1 MMKEKEIFRH
11 ESYGNLDISRTTGN
25 YASPLFGS
33 DLTHRNTIR
42 MKISLSKLTRNLS
55 NDWYYPYEKLI
66 EIEMSPVQ
74 FSEAITNMNTGGVPC
89 TIRYYDGKQMEEC
102 PYRDKAETFKKE
114 FDDTIK
120 ETNAVAKQLVNDVY
134 KIFNEKKT
142 FNKADKEEIM
152 SMLNKLSA
160 NLGSN
165 MEFIQDC
172 CQEQVNKTVVEAKGE
187 IESYI
192 MNRVNTLGLKALQE
206 ESQHL
211 IEINENNKSK

>member
-1 MMKEKEIFRH
+1 MKEKETFRH
-11 ESYGNLDISRTTGN
+11 ESYGNLDIVRTTGN

-42 MKISLSKLTRNLS
+42 MKISLSELTRNLS

-89 TIRYYDGKQMEEC
+89 TIRYYDRKQMEEC

-120 ETNAVAKQLVNDVY
+120 ETNAVAKNLVNEVV
-134 KIFNEKKT
+134 KKFNEKKA

-152 SMLNKLSA
+152 GMLNRLSQ

-206 ESQHL
+206 ESKHL
-211 IEINENNKSK
+211 IKINEGNK

>member
-1 MMKEKEIFRH
+1 MKEEQKYRH
-11 ESYGNLDISRTTGN
+11 ESYGCLDIGRTTGSQRAL
-25 YASPLFGS
+25 YGS
-33 DLTHRNTIR
+33 DLTHKNTIR
-42 MKISLSKLTRNLS
+42 MKISLSELTRKIN
-55 NDWYYPYEKLI
+55 NDWYYPYKGLI

-89 TIRYYDGKQMEEC
+89 TIRYFDGKQMEEC

-114 FDDTIK
+114 FNDTIK
-120 ETNAVAKQLVNDVY
+120 ETNAVAKNLVNEVA
-134 KIFNEKKT
+134 KKFNEKKSFT
-142 FNKADKEEIM
+142 KADKEEIM
-152 SMLNKLSA
+152 GMLNRLSQ

-211 IEINENNKSK
+211 IEFNEVTK